1 MGKRRT
7 IRWAYV
13 LAAVLMFWDYGVCGT
28 VQAAMLSPGVTSMDT
43 ASTGDGEDET
53 SSLAQVSGGDAEKSE
68 EEGDFQVDDLIYEVI
83 SEEDKTVRV
92 KRAGA
97 AYQVPSYSETVLH
110 FKPPYEVVVPAT
122 VTDPSTQTV
131 YRVVEIG
138 AFAFAGGEFLT
149 WDERELPNSNGSS

>member
-53 SSLAQVSGGDAEKSE
+53 SSLA
-68 EEGDFQVDDLIYEVI
+68 
-83 SEEDKTVRV
+83 
-92 KRAGA
+92 
-97 AYQVPSYSETVLH
+97 
-110 FKPPYEVVVPAT
+110 
-122 VTDPSTQTV
+122 
-131 YRVVEIG
+131 
-138 AFAFAGGEFLT
+138 
-149 WDERELPNSNGSS
+149 